1 MKKVKQISAM
11 AGIVI
16 IVSMYIISIISAI
29 FASEY
34 APGLF
39 LASIFST
46 LVIPIMIYGFMA
58 VYKHVHKND
67 NDSMI
72 NDDTPDPSKG
82 E

>member
-1 MKKVKQISAM
+1 MKKIKQISAM
-11 AGIVI
+11 VGIVV

-46 LVIPIMIYGFMA
+46 LVIPIMIYGFIA
-58 VYKHVHKND
+58 VYKHVHREDPNSLESNGTSD
-67 NDSMI
+67 N
-72 NDDTPDPSKG
+72 TKK
-82 E
+82 